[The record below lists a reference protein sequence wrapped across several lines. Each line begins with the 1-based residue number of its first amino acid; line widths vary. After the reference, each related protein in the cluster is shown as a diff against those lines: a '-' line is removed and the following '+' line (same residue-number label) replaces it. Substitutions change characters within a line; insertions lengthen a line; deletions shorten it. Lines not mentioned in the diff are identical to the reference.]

1 MAALTGGRTGHDIET
16 IIQRAAKMPRR
27 KIDKGTH
34 FTTKSIPF
42 QCLSPTC
49 NLEHVCHD
57 SAEGAFPQT
66 YDDANFEK
74 TCIPSITYNDLYEKV
89 MSSPATVSED
99 DLLRYEEYCKKISLK
114 Y

>member
-1 MAALTGGRTGHDIET
+1 M
-16 IIQRAAKMPRR
+16 
-27 KIDKGTH
+27 
-34 FTTKSIPF
+34 
-42 QCLSPTC
+42 
-49 NLEHVCHD
+49 
-57 SAEGAFPQT
+57 

-114 Y
+114 YWIYLC